1 MDAKTYEVTGV
12 VIDKH
17 DTPHYFRV
25 QVEAASVDKAVD
37 KAAKTVKSKLRIRR
51 GDLLR
56 DVSIKEIR

>member
-12 VIDKH
+12 IIDKH
-17 DTPHYFRV
+17 DTPHYFLV
-25 QVEAASVDKAVD
+25 QVEAASVV
-37 KAAKTVKSKLRIRR
+37 KAAKSAKSKLLIRR

>member
-1 MDAKTYEVTGV
+1 MDAKKYEVTGV
-12 VIDKH
+12 IIDKY
-17 DTPHYFRV
+17 DTPRYFRV
-25 QVEAASVDKAVD
+25 QVEAASVD

>member
-1 MDAKTYEVTGV
+1 MVAKTYEVTGV
-12 VIDKH
+12 IIDKH

-25 QVEAASVDKAVD
+25 QVEAASVDKA
-37 KAAKTVKSKLRIRR
+37 AKTVKSKLRILR

>member
-1 MDAKTYEVTGV
+1 MYEVTGV
-12 VIDKH
+12 IIDKH
-17 DTPHYFRV
+17 DTPHYFWA
-25 QVEAASVDKAVD
+25 QVEAASVD

>member
-12 VIDKH
+12 VIDKY

-25 QVEAASVDKAVD
+25 QVEAASVD

>member
-1 MDAKTYEVTGV
+1 MVAKKYEVTGV
-12 VIDKH
+12 IIDKY

-25 QVEAASVDKAVD
+25 QVEAASADKAT
-37 KAAKTVKSKLRIRR
+37 KTVKSKLRIRR

>member
-17 DTPHYFRV
+17 DTPHYFRA
-25 QVEAASVDKAVD
+25 QVEAASVD